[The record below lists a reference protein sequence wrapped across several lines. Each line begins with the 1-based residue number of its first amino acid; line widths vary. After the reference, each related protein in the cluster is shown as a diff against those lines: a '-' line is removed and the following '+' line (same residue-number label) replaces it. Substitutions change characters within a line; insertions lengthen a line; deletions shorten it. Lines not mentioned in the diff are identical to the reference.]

1 MGRGRLTGMRF
12 GRAESCVHGATADD
26 LVAAATSAPTVV
38 KLRGL
43 VDWVGAGRA
52 LTQTGRLRRAD
63 AVALVEQL
71 DTGDVLDP
79 RYPVQ
84 SSAELHRL
92 TLLLELARA
101 CGLLRVV
108 RGRLVPV
115 SKRVELLERPV
126 ALVERL
132 FTVLPRLGHDLGHS
146 VVMADAAHAVEAVF
160 ADLAGCGGRLPI
172 ERACDVAWRAA
183 MERFMFKEATDQQIE
198 FERRRADGDVRRL
211 LDVAGGLGVVT
222 VTGDVVTATP
232 LGARSIGAWLGLG
245 TPESD
250 ALSVRVELLGSADP
264 VVWRRLR
271 VPGDIRLDRLHQVL
285 AAAMGWQDCHL
296 HVFERGSD
304 RYGFP
309 DRDLEIRDDRGLTLG
324 ELLAHPGDRLD
335 YEYDFGDGWRHE
347 MTLEAVEQGPNDGVM
362 CIDGASRCPP
372 EDVGGISGY
381 EDLRRTLADP
391 DDERHTEML
400 EWLGLVNAEEF
411 DADAFSVEAADDA
424 IAGAL
429 IARPW

>member
-1 MGRGRLTGMRF
+1 MRF
-12 GRAESCVHGATADD
+12 GRVKWWGDDAMTDD
-26 LVAAATSAPTVV
+26 LVVAAASAPTVV

-43 VDWVGAGRA
+43 VEWVGAGRA

-63 AVALVEQL
+63 AIALVKQL
-71 DTGDVLDP
+71 HTGDVLDP
-79 RYPVQ
+79 RYPLQ

-108 RGRLVPV
+108 RRRLVPV

-126 ALVERL
+126 VLVERL
-132 FTVLPRLGHDLGHS
+132 LRVLPRLGHELGHS
-146 VVMADAAHAVEAVF
+146 VVVADAANAVEAVF

-183 MERFMFKEATDQQIE
+183 MERFMFTDATDQQIE
-198 FERRRADGDVRRL
+198 FERRRADGDARRIL
-211 LDVAGGLGVVT
+211 EVAGGLGVVT
-222 VTGDVVTATP
+222 VAGDVVAATP
-232 LGARSIGAWLGLG
+232 LGARSIGAFLGLG

-250 ALSVRVELLGSADP
+250 ALTVRATLVGSADP

-271 VPGDIRLDRLHQVL
+271 VPGDIRLDRFHQVL
-285 AAAMGWQDCHL
+285 AAAMGWQDSHL
-296 HVFERGSD
+296 HVFERGSN

-309 DRDLEIRDDRGLTLG
+309 DPDLGIRSDRGLALV
-324 ELLAHPGDRLD
+324 ELLARPGDELD
-335 YEYDFGDGWRHE
+335 HEYDFGDGWRHE
-347 MTLEAVEQGPNDGVM
+347 ITVEAVEQGRNDGVS
-362 CIDGASRCPP
+362 CIDGAGRCPP
-372 EDVGGISGY
+372 EDVGGIPGY

-400 EWLGLVNAEEF
+400 EWLGLENAEEF

-424 IAGAL
+424 ITGAL
-429 IARPW
+429 IARAR

>member
-1 MGRGRLTGMRF
+1 MRF
-12 GRAESCVHGATADD
+12 GRVKWWGDDAMTDD
-26 LVAAATSAPTVV
+26 LVVAAASAPTVV

-43 VDWVGAGRA
+43 VNWVGAGRP
-52 LTQTGRLRRAD
+52 LTQTGRLPRAD
-63 AVALVEQL
+63 AVALVKQL

-79 RYPVQ
+79 RYPLQ
-84 SSAELHRL
+84 SSAELRRL

-108 RGRLVPV
+108 RRRLVPV
-115 SKRVELLERPV
+115 SKRVGLLERPV

-132 FTVLPRLGHDLGHS
+132 LMVLPRLGHELGHS

-172 ERACDVAWRAA
+172 ERACDLAWRAA
-183 MERFMFKEATDQQIE
+183 MERFMFTDASDQQIE

-222 VTGDVVTATP
+222 LTRDVVAATP
-232 LGARSIGAWLGLG
+232 LGARSIGAFLGVG
-245 TPESD
+245 TPEAD
-250 ALSVRVELLGSADP
+250 ALTVRVTLLGSADP

-271 VPGDIRLDRLHQVL
+271 VPGDIRLDRFHQVL
-285 AAAMGWQDCHL
+285 AAAMGWQDSHL

-309 DRDLEIRDDRGLTLG
+309 DPDLGIRDDREVALG
-324 ELLAHPGDRLD
+324 ELLAHAGDRLD
-335 YEYDFGDGWRHE
+335 YEYDFGDGWGHE
-347 MTLEAVEQGPNDGVM
+347 ITLEAVEQGPNDGVS
-362 CIDGASRCPP
+362 CIEGAGRCPP
-372 EDVGGISGY
+372 EDVGGIPGY
-381 EDLRRTLADP
+381 EDLRRTLAGP

-400 EWLGLVNAEEF
+400 EWLGLQNAEEF

-429 IARPW
+429 IARAR